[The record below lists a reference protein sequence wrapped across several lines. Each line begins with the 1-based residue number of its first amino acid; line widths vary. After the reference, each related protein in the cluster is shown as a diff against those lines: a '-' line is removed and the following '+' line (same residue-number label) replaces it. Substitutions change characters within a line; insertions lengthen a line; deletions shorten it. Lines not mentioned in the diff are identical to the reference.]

1 MSDIQDKII
10 SIARSYIGQT
20 EVLGNKGFTD
30 PSLLQ
35 KMKIAG
41 WQPGYAWCALLAEII
56 WKEAYASNVD
66 IQTVLTHLF
75 SASSL
80 STYYNFAQSPQFKVS
95 QVPIPGALVI
105 WKHGIDPK
113 KWEGHTGIVTEA
125 AADGKSF
132 QSVEGNTSGTD
143 PNIRE
148 GYIVAEKKHSLGL
161 PKKATTLNIV
171 GFVYPI

>member
-1 MSDIQDKII
+1 MSLDSNKII
-10 SIARSYIGQT
+10 TIARSYIGKT

-30 PSLLQ
+30 PSLLA

-56 WKEAYASNVD
+56 WKEAAAGD
-66 IQTVLTHLF
+66 METITVLDHLF

-80 STYYNFAQSPQFKVS
+80 STYYNFAHSVQFKVG
-95 QVPIPGALVI
+95 QVPQLGALVI

-113 KWEGHTGIVTEA
+113 KWEGHTGIVTTISN
-125 AADGKSF
+125 GGF
-132 QSVEGNTSGTD
+132 TSVEGNTSGKD

-148 GYIVAEKKHSLGL
+148 GYIVAEKTHQLGM
-161 PKKATTLNIV
+161 PKKAGILNIV
-171 GFVYPI
+171 GFVYPS